1 MSVNLDR
8 LRKVW
13 DDVGWNHRE
22 ADAESIDYLHDLAD
36 AVLDAPRVWSCS
48 LGTSYPVKPALVCD
62 DGRHGG
68 RCGWVVLVP
77 VDGGEA

>member
-8 LRKVW
+8 LR
-13 DDVGWNHRE
+13 E
-22 ADAESIDYLHDLAD
+22 AVEAAEDIIPSWVQPVVDAAG

-48 LGTSYPVKPALVCD
+48 LGLDTPTAPPGWCD

-68 RCGWVVLVP
+68 RCGWYELVP
-77 VDGGEA
+77 REGKP